1 MTTKPRLTANLRRI
15 LLSKAFIITVGLLII
30 YTLGG
35 FFLAPYLVR
44 HYVPEIAQDLL
55 QREAHIGKV
64 RFNPFLFTLE
74 ASDFELTEPDG
85 TPIGAFKRLLVD
97 FELSSLFRWAWT
109 FRQITL
115 DEPLV
120 NLVIGTD
127 GALNLAKLV
136 AKGPDQAEESDARPP
151 RLLLQNIEVSGGA
164 IDIIDRRQSSPATLA
179 FRPLDI
185 RLTDISTLPDR
196 KGPYT
201 LVATTPDGESINWT
215 GEISLH
221 PFRSTGNLTLD
232 NIRVASLWEFIRDS
246 VAIDPP
252 SGTLH
257 FNTAY
262 ALDLSG
268 PSPQLTLD
276 GVATR
281 LDELSLRLSGAEVP
295 FFTSKKLAV
304 SATRFDLSTRQL
316 EIGKLSLNG
325 GDVYVAVDQEGNLNL
340 QRIVRQTT
348 GDGTRLQR
356 TIQKSE
362 PKASNG
368 REEGS
373 WTVKVGAVDITE
385 TALTYQDS
393 SRTPGLDAGLGDIT
407 VTLSAEVVAA
417 AAETRVRL
425 NGISVA
431 VKKMHAGLL
440 DSPEPAVRVDRLA
453 LEDGVF
459 DLGQRLLTLSRVGFD
474 GGHVDVVREAGG
486 EINLTQLLAPPQ
498 SGAVRRGSEE
508 AAVKGKPWRYAVKTI
523 ELSGITTA
531 LYDRTV
537 KADGPLLSL
546 NPLDV
551 SLTDVDGK
559 SPMGFKADIKIDAGG
574 SVTAAGTLDPSGPTV
589 ESRIDVTAVALT
601 PLQPYIDS
609 VANLDMHSGE
619 LSSQGTLRYGMKDLG
634 ADLAYDGG
642 LNLAKLRLTES
653 GSKDTL
659 LGWQALKTDQLKLR
673 LAPNRLDI
681 KEIKLDRPI
690 APIDHRR
697 RQIGEPR
704 TGVQNRAPGMQV
716 LPQAPDLQ
724 KQAGENVFPVSIQKL
739 RIDNGI
745 LDFADL
751 SLTPQ
756 FGTKIHELGGVVT
769 GMSSTPDSR
778 AQVQLEGNVDEYG
791 LAKIGGEINVFDPI
805 AFTDI
810 DMTFENV
817 EMTGLTPYSGKFAG
831 RKIDSGKLSLN
842 LGYKIDNGKL
852 LGDNQIVVDKLKL
865 GKPVKSPE
873 AVNLPLDL
881 AVALLEDADGVID
894 IGLPVRGDIN
904 DPKFSFGQ
912 LIGKA
917 LVNLITK
924 IATAPFRVLGAIVG
938 GAAEENFD
946 AIAFEPGDTAVPAP
960 EKEKLKKLA
969 EALQKRPQ
977 LKLEVQGRY
986 STEIDGK
993 EIKGLSVRRAVAE
1006 RLGTKLEMDEDP
1018 GPIDYGNPETQ
1029 RALEA
1034 MFAERF
1040 GAAQL
1045 KELQDSLEKDEGKAA
1060 QSAAQPAQTEKVE
1073 DPGQLSKAIYGRLVN
1088 SEPLPET
1095 VLTGLAEAR
1104 ARAIVAALTGDG
1116 GVAPARLSTKPPDAL
1131 PKDAPV
1137 SAKLSLVVAR
1147 KSS

>member
-1 MTTKPRLTANLRRI
+1 MTTKPGLTAKLRRI
-15 LLSKAFIITVGLLII
+15 FLGKAFIITVGVLIL

-35 FFLAPYLVR
+35 FIFVPYLVR
-44 HYVPEIAQDLL
+44 HYVPQIAQELL
-55 QREAHIGKV
+55 QRDAHIGKV
-64 RFNPFLFTLE
+64 HFNPFLFTLE
-74 ASDFELTEPDG
+74 ANDFELTETDG

-115 DEPLV
+115 NEPLV

-127 GALNLAKLV
+127 GALNLAKLT
-136 AKGPDQAEESDARPP
+136 AKGPGQTEKSDLPPP
-151 RLLLQNIEVSGGA
+151 RLLLEDIAISGGA
-164 IDIIDRRQSSPATLA
+164 IDIIDRRQSSPATVT

-201 LVATTPDGESINWT
+201 LVTTTPDGESINWT

-232 NIRVASLWEFIRDS
+232 NIKVATLWEFIRDS
-246 VAIDPP
+246 VAIDSP

-257 FNTAY
+257 FNTNY
-262 ALDLSG
+262 ELDLG
-268 PSPQLTLD
+268 GLSPQLTLD

-281 LDELSLRLSGAEVP
+281 LAGLSLRLAGAEAP

-304 SATRFDLSTRQL
+304 SATRFDLSTRKL
-316 EIGKLSLNG
+316 DIGKLSLNG
-325 GDVYVAVDQEGNLNL
+325 GGINVAVDQEGNLNL
-340 QRIVRQTT
+340 QRIVRQTA
-348 GDGTRLQR
+348 GDGEAV
-356 TIQKSE
+356 QKSE

-368 REEGS
+368 REESS
-373 WTVKVGAVDITE
+373 WAVKVGAVDITE
-385 TALTYQDS
+385 TALTYKDS
-393 SRTPGLDAGLGDIT
+393 SRTPALDAGLGDIT
-407 VTLSAEVVAA
+407 VTLSAEVDAA
-417 AAETRVRL
+417 AAETKVRL
-425 NGISVA
+425 NGISIA
-431 VKKMHAGLL
+431 AKKMHAGLL
-440 DSPEPAVRVDRLA
+440 GSPEPTIRVDRLA
-453 LEDGVF
+453 LEGGVF
-459 DLGQRLLTLSRVGFD
+459 DLGQRLVTLTRVGFD
-474 GGHVDVVREAGG
+474 GGHVDVVREADG

-508 AAVKGKPWRYAVKTI
+508 AAAKGNPWRYAVKTV

-531 LYDRTV
+531 FYDRTV
-537 KADGPLLSL
+537 KSDGPLLTL

-551 SLTDVDGK
+551 LLTGVDGK

-574 SVTAAGTLDPSGPTV
+574 SVTAAGIVDPSGPTV
-589 ESRIDVTAVALT
+589 ESRIDVTEVVLT

-609 VANLDMHSGE
+609 VANLEMHSGE
-619 LSSQGTLRYGMKDLG
+619 LSSQGTLRYGMKDVG
-634 ADLAYDGG
+634 AELAYDGG
-642 LNLAKLRLTES
+642 LNLAKLRLTEP

-673 LAPNRLDI
+673 LAPNRLDV

-690 APIDHRR
+690 GQLIIEEDRTVNLV
-697 RQIGEPR
+697 QVFKTEPPAAGSPADSG
-704 TGVQNRAPGMQV
+704 TS
-716 LPQAPDLQ
+716 
-724 KQAGENVFPVSIQKL
+724 KKAGENVFPVSIQKL

-756 FGTKIHELGGVVT
+756 FGTKIHELGGVVA
-769 GMSSTPDSR
+769 GISSTANSR
-778 AQVQLEGNVDEYG
+778 AQVQLEGNVDADG
-791 LAKIGGEINVFDPI
+791 LAKIGGEINVFDPV

-810 DMTFENV
+810 DMTFQNV
-817 EMTGLTPYSGKFAG
+817 EMSGLTPYSGKFAG

-865 GKPVKSPE
+865 GQRVESPE

-881 AVALLEDADGVID
+881 AVALLEDAEGVID
-894 IGLPVRGDIN
+894 IGLPVQGDLN
-904 DPKFSFGQ
+904 DPKFSLGQ
-912 LIGKA
+912 LIGKTLA
-917 LVNLITK
+917 SLITK
-924 IATAPFRVLGAIVG
+924 IATAPFRVLGALVG
-938 GAAEENFD
+938 GAAEGNFD
-946 AIAFEPGDTAVPAP
+946 AIVFEPGGAAVPAP
-960 EKEKLKKLA
+960 EREKLKKLA
-969 EALQKRPQ
+969 VALQKRPQ

-986 STEIDGK
+986 SAEIDGK
-993 EIKGLSVRRAVAE
+993 ELKGLSVRRTVAG
-1006 RLGTKLEMDEDP
+1006 RLGTTLGQDEDP
-1018 GPIDYGNPETQ
+1018 GPLDYGNADTT

-1040 GAAQL
+1040 GEPEL
-1045 KELQDSLEKDEGKAA
+1045 KVLKDSLEKDKGK
-1060 QSAAQPAQTEKVE
+1060 AAQPAQAKKVG

-1088 SEPLPET
+1088 SEPLPEA

-1104 ARAIVAALTGDG
+1104 ARAIVAVLTGDG
-1116 GVAPARLSTKPPDAL
+1116 AIAPERLSSKPPGPL

-1137 SAKLSLVVAR
+1137 AAKLFLVVAR

>member
-1 MTTKPRLTANLRRI
+1 MTTKPRLTASLRRI
-15 LLSKAFIITVGLLII
+15 FLSKAFIIPVGILIV
-30 YTLGG
+30 YTLCG

-44 HYVPEIAQDLL
+44 HYVPEITQDLL
-55 QREAHIGKV
+55 KREAQIGKV
-64 RFNPFLFTLE
+64 RVNPFLFTLE
-74 ASDFELTEPDG
+74 ANDFELAEPDG
-85 TPIGAFKRLLVD
+85 APLGAFKRLLVD
-97 FELSSLFRWAWT
+97 FEVSSLFRWAWT

-127 GALNLAKLV
+127 GVLNLAKL
-136 AKGPDQAEESDARPP
+136 APKRPDQAEESDSPPP
-151 RLLLQNIEVSGGA
+151 RLLLQDIAISGGA
-164 IDIIDRRQSSPATLA
+164 IDIIDRRQSSPASLT

-201 LVATTPDGESINWT
+201 LAATTPDGESINWA

-221 PFRSTGNLTLD
+221 PFRSTGNLVLD
-232 NIRVASLWEFIRDS
+232 NIKAASLWEFIRDS

-257 FNTAY
+257 FNTNY
-262 ALDLSG
+262 ELDLSG
-268 PSPQLTLD
+268 SSPKLALD
-276 GVATR
+276 RVATR
-281 LDELSLRLSGAEVP
+281 LTGLSLRLSDAKVP
-295 FFTSKKLAV
+295 FFTVKKLAL

-316 EIGKLSLNG
+316 EIGKLSLTG
-325 GDVYVAVDQEGNLNL
+325 GDVNVVVDREGNLNL

-348 GDGTRLQR
+348 GHGTRPQP
-356 TIQKSE
+356 TVQKSE
-362 PKASNG
+362 PKAPIG
-368 REEGS
+368 GEESS
-373 WTVKVGAVDITE
+373 WAVKVGAFDITE

-393 SRTPGLDAGLGDIT
+393 SRTPTLDAGLGDIT
-407 VTLSAEVVAA
+407 VTLGAEVGAA
-417 AAETRVRL
+417 AAETQIRL
-425 NGISVA
+425 NGISVVA
-431 VKKMHAGLL
+431 KKMHAGLL
-440 DSPEPAVRVDRLA
+440 GSPEPTVRVDRLA
-453 LEDGVF
+453 LEGGVF

-486 EINLTQLLAPPQ
+486 ELNLTQLLAPPQ

-508 AAVKGKPWRYAVKTI
+508 AAAKGNPWRYAVKTI

-531 LYDRTV
+531 IYDRTV
-537 KADGPLLSL
+537 KADGPLLTL

-551 SLTDVDGK
+551 LLTDIDGK

-574 SVTAAGTLDPSGPTV
+574 SVAAAGTLDPSGPTV
-589 ESRIDVTAVALT
+589 ESRIDVTGVALT

-609 VANLDMHSGE
+609 VANLEMHSGE

-673 LAPNRLDI
+673 LAPNRLDV

-690 APIDHRR
+690 AQLI
-697 RQIGEPR
+697 IGEDRSVNLAQVFKTVPPASGAPAG
-704 TGVQNRAPGMQV
+704 TGPSKASSGS
-716 LPQAPDLQ
+716 
-724 KQAGENVFPVSIQKL
+724 VFPVSIQKL

-756 FGTKIHELGGVVT
+756 FGTKIHELGGVVA

-778 AQVQLEGNVDEYG
+778 AQVQLEGNVDAYG
-791 LAKIGGEINVFDPI
+791 LAKIGGEINVFDPV
-805 AFTDI
+805 AFTNI
-810 DMTFENV
+810 DMTFQNV

-842 LGYKIDNGKL
+842 LEYKIDNGKL

-865 GKPVKSPE
+865 GQPVKSPE

-904 DPKFSFGQ
+904 DPKFSFGH

-938 GAAEENFD
+938 GGAEGNFD
-946 AIAFEPGDTAVPAP
+946 AIAFESGDAAVPAP
-960 EKEKLKKLA
+960 EREKLKKLA
-969 EALQKRPQ
+969 AALQKRPQ

-993 EIKGLSVRRAVAE
+993 ELKGLSVRRTVAG
-1006 RLGTKLEMDEDP
+1006 RLGTAPEVDEDP
-1018 GPIDYGNPETQ
+1018 GPVDYGNSDTR

-1034 MFAERF
+1034 MFVERF
-1040 GAAQL
+1040 GAPEL
-1045 KELQDSLEKDEGKAA
+1045 KVLKDSLEKNKGTTA
-1060 QSAAQPAQTEKVE
+1060 QPAAQPVQAEKAV
-1073 DPGQLSKAIYGRLVN
+1073 DPGQLSKAIYARLVE
-1088 SEPLPET
+1088 SEPVPET
-1095 VLTGLAEAR
+1095 VLTELAEAR
-1104 ARAIVAALTGDG
+1104 ARAIIATLTGDG
-1116 GVAPARLSTKPPDAL
+1116 GVAPARLSTKPPGPL

-1137 SAKLSLVVAR
+1137 TAKLSLVVSR

>member
-1 MTTKPRLTANLRRI
+1 MTTKPGLTAKLRRI
-15 LLSKAFIITVGLLII
+15 FFGKAFIITVGVLIL

-35 FFLAPYLVR
+35 FLLAPYLVR
-44 HYVPEIAQDLL
+44 HYVPLISQDLL
-55 QREAHIGKV
+55 QRDAHIGKV
-64 RFNPFLFTLE
+64 HFNPFLFTLE
-74 ASDFELTEPDG
+74 ANDFELIETDG
-85 TPIGAFKRLLVD
+85 TPIGGFKRLLVD

-127 GALNLAKLV
+127 GALNLAKLTT
-136 AKGPDQAEESDARPP
+136 KGPDQTEESDSGPP
-151 RLLLQNIEVSGGA
+151 RLLLENIAISSGA
-164 IDIIDRRQSSPATLA
+164 IDIIDRRQSSPATLT
-179 FRPLDI
+179 FRSLDI

-201 LVATTPDGESINWT
+201 LVATTPDGESINWA
-215 GEISLH
+215 GGISLH

-232 NIRVASLWEFIRDS
+232 NIKVATLWEFIRDS
-246 VAIDPP
+246 VAIDSPT
-252 SGTLH
+252 GTLH
-257 FNTAY
+257 LDTNY
-262 ALDLSG
+262 ELDLSG
-268 PSPQLTLD
+268 PSPKLTLD

-281 LDELSLRLSGAEVP
+281 LAGLSLRLTGAEAP

-304 SATRFDLSTRQL
+304 SATRFDLTTRKL

-325 GDVYVAVDQEGNLNL
+325 GDVNVAVDQEGNLNL
-340 QRIVRQTT
+340 QRIVRQTA
-348 GDGTRLQR
+348 GDGARPQR
-356 TIQKSE
+356 AIQKSE
-362 PKASNG
+362 PKAPNG
-368 REEGS
+368 REESS
-373 WTVKVGAVDITE
+373 WAVKVGSFDITE
-385 TALTYQDS
+385 TALAYRDL
-393 SRTPGLDAGLGDIT
+393 SRTPALDAGLGDIT
-407 VTLSAEVVAA
+407 VKLSAEAGAA
-417 AAETRVRL
+417 ADKARIRL

-431 VKKMHAGLL
+431 AKKIHAGLL
-440 DSPEPAVRVDRLA
+440 GSPEPALRVDKLA
-453 LEDGVF
+453 LEGGVF
-459 DLGQRLLTLSRVGFD
+459 DLGQRLVTLSRAGFE

-508 AAVKGKPWRYAVKTI
+508 AAAKGNPWRYAVKTV
-523 ELSGITTA
+523 EVSGVTTA

-537 KADGPLLSL
+537 KSDGPLLTL

-551 SLTDVDGK
+551 LLTDVDGK

-574 SVTAAGTLDPSGPTV
+574 SVAAAGTIDPSGPTV
-589 ESRIDVTAVALT
+589 ESRIDVAGVVLT
-601 PLQPYIDS
+601 PLQPYIES
-609 VANLDMHSGE
+609 VAKLDMHSGE
-619 LSSQGTLRYGMKDLG
+619 LSSQGTLRYGMKDVG

-642 LNLAKLRLTES
+642 LNLSKLRLTEY

-673 LAPNRLDI
+673 LAPNRLDV

-690 APIDHRR
+690 GQLI
-697 RQIGEPR
+697 IGEDR
-704 TGVQNRAPGMQV
+704 SVNLVQVFKTGRPA
-716 LPQAPDLQ
+716 
-724 KQAGENVFPVSIQKL
+724 AGSPAGTGPSKTADGNVFPVSIQKL

-756 FGTKIHELGGVVT
+756 FGTKIHQLGGVVT
-769 GMSSTPDSR
+769 GMSSTPGSR

-791 LAKIGGEINVFDPI
+791 LAKIGGEINVFDPV

-810 DMTFENV
+810 DMTFQNV
-817 EMTGLTPYSGKFAG
+817 EMAGLTSYSGKFAG

-842 LGYKIDNGKL
+842 LEYKIDNGKL

-865 GKPVKSPE
+865 GQPVKSPE

-894 IGLPVRGDIN
+894 IGLPVRGDLN
-904 DPKFSFGQ
+904 DPKFSFGH

-924 IATAPFRVLGAIVG
+924 IATAPFRVLGALVG
-938 GAAEENFD
+938 GGAEGNFD
-946 AIAFEPGDTAVPAP
+946 AIAFEPGDAAVPAP

-969 EALQKRPQ
+969 LALQKRPQ

-986 STEIDGK
+986 SAEIDGK
-993 EIKGLSVRRAVAE
+993 ELKGLSVRRAVAG

-1018 GPIDYGNPETQ
+1018 GPVDYGNPDTQ
-1029 RALEA
+1029 SALEA

-1040 GAAQL
+1040 GAPELKVL
-1045 KELQDSLEKDEGKAA
+1045 KESLEKDKSKSA
-1060 QSAAQPAQTEKVE
+1060 QSAVQPAQTEKAE
-1073 DPGQLSKAIYGRLVN
+1073 DPGQMSKAIYARLLE
-1088 SEPLPET
+1088 SEPLPAT
-1095 VLTGLAEAR
+1095 VLTELAEAR
-1104 ARAIVAALTGDG
+1104 ARAIVAVLTGDG
-1116 GVAPARLSTKPPDAL
+1116 AVAPARLSTKPPEPL

-1137 SAKLSLVVAR
+1137 TAKLSLTLTR

>member
-1 MTTKPRLTANLRRI
+1 MTKKPGLTANLRRI
-15 LLSKAFIITVGLLII
+15 FLGKAFFIPVGILIV
-30 YTLGG
+30 YTLCG

-64 RFNPFLFTLE
+64 RVNPFLFTLE
-74 ASDFELTEPDG
+74 ANDFELIETDG
-85 TPIGAFKRLLVD
+85 TPIGGFNRLLVD

-127 GALNLAKLV
+127 GALNLAKLTT
-136 AKGPDQAEESDARPP
+136 KGPDQTEESDSGPP
-151 RLLLQNIEVSGGA
+151 RLLLENIAISSGT
-164 IDIIDRRQSSPATLA
+164 IDIIDRRQSSPATLT

-201 LVATTPDGESINWT
+201 LVATTPDGESINWA
-215 GEISLH
+215 GGISLH

-232 NIRVASLWEFIRDS
+232 NIKVASLWEFIRDS
-246 VAIDPP
+246 VAIDSPT
-252 SGTLH
+252 GTLH
-257 FNTAY
+257 FDTNY
-262 ALDLSG
+262 ELDLSG
-268 PSPQLTLD
+268 SSPQLTLD

-281 LDELSLRLSGAEVP
+281 LAGLSLRLTGAEAP

-304 SATRFDLSTRQL
+304 SATRFDLTTRKL

-325 GDVYVAVDQEGNLNL
+325 GDVNVAVDQEGNLNL
-340 QRIVRQTT
+340 QRIVRQTAV
-348 GDGTRLQR
+348 DGARPQR
-356 TIQKSE
+356 AIQKSE
-362 PKASNG
+362 PPVPNG
-368 REEGS
+368 REERP
-373 WTVKVGAVDITE
+373 WAVKVGAVDITE
-385 TALTYQDS
+385 TALKYQDS
-393 SRTPGLDAGLGDIT
+393 SRTPALEAGLGDIA
-407 VTLSAEVVAA
+407 VTLSVEAGAA
-417 AAETRVRL
+417 AADTRVRL

-431 VKKMHAGLL
+431 ANKIHAGLL
-440 DSPEPAVRVDRLA
+440 GSSEPAVQIDRLV
-453 LEDGVF
+453 LEDGAF

-486 EINLTQLLAPPQ
+486 EINLMQLLAPPQ

-508 AAVKGKPWRYAVKTI
+508 AAVEGKPWQYEVKTI

-559 SPMGFKADIKIDAGG
+559 SPMGFKADIKIDSGG

-589 ESRIDVTAVALT
+589 DSRIDVAAVVLM

-609 VANLDMHSGE
+609 VAKLDLHSGE
-619 LSSQGTLRYGMKDLG
+619 LSSQGSLRYGMKDLG

-659 LGWQALKTDQLKLR
+659 LGWQALKTDQFKLR
-673 LAPNRLDI
+673 LTPNRLDV

-690 APIDHRR
+690 GQLI
-697 RQIGEPR
+697 IGEDQSVNLVKVFK
-704 TGVQNRAPGMQV
+704 TE
-716 LPQAPDLQ
+716 PQA
-724 KQAGENVFPVSIQKL
+724 AGSPSSTGPPKAAGGNAFPVSIQKL
-739 RIDNGI
+739 RIDKGI

-751 SLTPQ
+751 SLMPQ
-756 FGTKIHELGGVVT
+756 FGTRIHELGGVVI

-791 LAKIGGEINVFDPI
+791 LAKIGGEINVFDPV

-810 DMTFENV
+810 DMIFQNV

-842 LGYKIDNGKL
+842 LEYKIDNGKL

-881 AVALLEDADGVID
+881 AVALLEDANGVID

-938 GAAEENFD
+938 GAAGENFD
-946 AIAFEPGDTAVPAP
+946 AIAFEPGDAAVPAP

-969 EALQKRPQ
+969 AALQKRPQ

-993 EIKGLSVRRAVAE
+993 EIKRLSVRRDVAE

-1040 GAAQL
+1040 GTAQL
-1045 KELQDSLEKDEGKAA
+1045 KELQDSLQKDKVKAA
-1060 QSAAQPAQTEKVE
+1060 QSAVQTPQTKKTA
-1073 DPGQLSKAIYGRLVN
+1073 DPGQLSKAIYARLME
-1088 SEPLPET
+1088 SEPVPET
-1095 VLTGLAEAR
+1095 VLTELAEAR
-1104 ARAIVAALTGDG
+1104 ARAIVAVLTGDG
-1116 GVAPARLSTKPPDAL
+1116 GVAPARLSTKPPAPL

-1137 SAKLSLVVAR
+1137 TAKLFLIVAR

>member
-1 MTTKPRLTANLRRI
+1 MRRI
-15 LLSKAFIITVGLLII
+15 FLGKAFIITVGVLIL

-35 FFLAPYLVR
+35 FLLAPYLVR
-44 HYVPEIAQDLL
+44 HYVPQIAQDLL
-55 QREAHIGKV
+55 QRDAHIGKV
-64 RFNPFLFTLE
+64 HFNPFLFTLE
-74 ASDFELTEPDG
+74 ANDFELTEPDG
-85 TPIGAFKRLLVD
+85 TPIGAFKHLLAD

-127 GALNLAKLV
+127 GVLNLARLT
-136 AKGPDQAEESDARPP
+136 AKGPDQTEKSDSPPP
-151 RLLLQNIEVSGGA
+151 RMLLEAITVSGGA
-164 IDIIDRRQSSPATLA
+164 IDIIDRRQSSPATLT
-179 FRPLDI
+179 FRSLDI
-185 RLTDISTLPDR
+185 QLTDISTLPDR

-201 LVATTPDGESINWT
+201 LVATTPDGESINWA
-215 GEISLH
+215 GRISLH

-232 NIRVASLWEFIRDS
+232 NIKVATLWEFIRDS
-246 VAIDPP
+246 VAIDSPT
-252 SGTLH
+252 GTLH
-257 FNTAY
+257 FDTNY
-262 ALDLSG
+262 ELDLSG

-281 LDELSLRLSGAEVP
+281 LAGLSLRLTGAEAP
-295 FFTSKKLAV
+295 FFTSKQLAV
-304 SATRFDLSTRQL
+304 SATRFDLTTRKL

-325 GDVYVAVDQEGNLNL
+325 GDVNVAVDQEGNLNL
-340 QRIVRQTT
+340 QRIVRQTA
-348 GDGTRLQR
+348 GDGAR
-356 TIQKSE
+356 THQATQKSE
-362 PKASNG
+362 PKAPNS
-368 REEGS
+368 REERS
-373 WTVKVGAVDITE
+373 WDVKVGAFDITE

-407 VTLSAEVVAA
+407 VTLSAEAGVA
-417 AAETRVRL
+417 AAETQIRL

-431 VKKMHAGLL
+431 AKKIHAGLL
-440 DSPEPAVRVDRLA
+440 GSSEPAVRVDRLA
-453 LEDGVF
+453 LEGGAF
-459 DLGQRLLTLSRVGFD
+459 DLVQRLVTLSRVGFD
-474 GGHVDVVREAGG
+474 GGHVDVVREAVG

-508 AAVKGKPWRYAVKTI
+508 AAVEGKPWRYEVKTI

-546 NPLDV
+546 NPLDL

-589 ESRIDVTAVALT
+589 ESRIDVAGVALT

-609 VANLDMHSGE
+609 VANLEMHSGE

-659 LGWQALKTDQLKLR
+659 LGWQALKTDQLRLR
-673 LAPNRLDI
+673 LAPNRLDV

-690 APIDHRR
+690 AQLI
-697 RQIGEPR
+697 IGEDRSVNLAQVFKTVPPASDAPAD
-704 TGVQNRAPGMQV
+704 TGPSKASSGS
-716 LPQAPDLQ
+716 
-724 KQAGENVFPVSIQKL
+724 VFPVSIQKL

-769 GMSSTPDSR
+769 GMSSTPGSR
-778 AQVQLEGNVDEYG
+778 AQVQLEGRVDEYG
-791 LAKIGGEINVFDPI
+791 LAKIEGEIRVFDPV

-810 DMTFENV
+810 DMTFQNV
-817 EMTGLTPYSGKFAG
+817 EMAGLTPYSGKFAG

-852 LGDNQIVVDKLKL
+852 QGDNQIVVDRLKL
-865 GKPVKSPE
+865 GRRVDSPE
-873 AVNLPLDL
+873 AVDLPLDL
-881 AVALLEDADGVID
+881 AVALLENADGVID
-894 IGLPVRGDIN
+894 IGLPVQGNLN
-904 DPKFSFGQ
+904 DPKFSFGL

-917 LVNLITK
+917 FVNLITK
-924 IATAPFRVLGAIVG
+924 IATAPFRLLGALVG
-938 GAAEENFD
+938 GADDGNFD
-946 AIAFEPGDTAVPAP
+946 VIAFEPGSADVPPP

-993 EIKGLSVRRAVAE
+993 ELKGLSVRRAVAE

-1045 KELQDSLEKDEGKAA
+1045 KELQDSLEKDEDKAA
-1060 QSAAQPAQTEKVE
+1060 QSAVQPPQTKKAA
-1073 DPGQLSKAIYGRLVN
+1073 DPGQLSKAIYARLVD

-1095 VLTGLAEAR
+1095 VLTELAEAR
-1104 ARAIVAALTGDG
+1104 ARAIVAVLTGDG
-1116 GVAPARLSTKPPDAL
+1116 AVAPARLSTKPPEPL

-1137 SAKLSLVVAR
+1137 TAKLSLTLAQ

>member
-15 LLSKAFIITVGLLII
+15 LLSKAFIITVGLLIM

-35 FFLAPYLVR
+35 FFLAPFLVR
-44 HYVPEIAQDLL
+44 HYVPQITQNLL

-64 RFNPFLFTLE
+64 HINPFLFTLE
-74 ASDFELTEPDG
+74 ADDFELTETDG

-97 FELSSLFRWAWT
+97 FELSSLIRWAWT
-109 FRQITL
+109 FRQVTL
-115 DEPLV
+115 DDPLV

-127 GALNLAKLV
+127 GALNLAKL
-136 AKGPDQAEESDARPP
+136 APKGPHQAEEPDARPP
-151 RLLLQNIEVSGGA
+151 RLLLQDISVSGGA

-179 FRPLDI
+179 FRPFDI

-201 LVATTPDGESINWT
+201 LVATTSDGESINWA
-215 GEISLH
+215 GKISLH

-232 NIRVASLWEFIRDS
+232 NIKVASLWEFIRDS
-246 VAIDPP
+246 VAIDSPT
-252 SGTLH
+252 GILH
-257 FNTAY
+257 FNTNY
-262 ALDLSG
+262 ELDLSG

-281 LDELSLRLSGAEVP
+281 LTGLSLRLSGAEVP
-295 FFTSKKLAV
+295 FFTSKQVVL
-304 SATRFDLSTRQL
+304 SATRFDLATRQL

-325 GDVYVAVDQEGNLNL
+325 GDVNVDVDQEGNLNL
-340 QRIVRQTT
+340 QRIIRQTT
-348 GDGTRLQR
+348 GQGARPQS
-356 TIQKSE
+356 IVQKNE
-362 PKASNG
+362 PPAPNG
-368 REEGS
+368 REESS
-373 WTVKVGAVDITE
+373 WSAKVGAVDITE
-385 TALTYQDS
+385 TALKYQDS

-431 VKKMHAGLL
+431 AKKMHAGLPG
-440 DSPEPAVRVDRLA
+440 SSEPAVRVDRLA
-453 LEDGVF
+453 LEDGAF
-459 DLGQRLLTLSRVGFD
+459 DLGQRLLTLSRIDFD

-486 EINLTQLLAPPQ
+486 EINLMQLLAPPQ

-508 AAVKGKPWRYAVKTI
+508 AAVEGKPWRYAVKTI
-523 ELSGITTA
+523 ETSGITTA

-559 SPMGFKADIKIDAGG
+559 SPIGFKADIKIDSGG

-589 ESRIDVTAVALT
+589 ESRIDVAAVVLT

-609 VANLDMHSGE
+609 VAKLDLHSGE
-619 LSSQGTLRYGMKDLG
+619 LSSHGALRYGMKDLG

-659 LGWQALKTDQLKLR
+659 LGWQALKTDQFKLR
-673 LAPNRLDI
+673 LTPNRI
-681 KEIKLDRPI
+681 EVKEIKLDRPI
-690 APIDHRR
+690 GQLI
-697 RQIGEPR
+697 IGEDR
-704 TGVQNRAPGMQV
+704 SVNLVKVFKTE
-716 LPQAPDLQ
+716 PQA
-724 KQAGENVFPVSIQKL
+724 AGSPSGAVPPKAAGGNAFPVSIQKL
-739 RIDNGI
+739 RIDKGI

-756 FGTKIHELGGVVT
+756 FGTKIHELGGLVT
-769 GMSSTPDSR
+769 GMSSTPNSR

-791 LAKIGGEINVFDPI
+791 LAKIGGEINVFDPV
-805 AFTDI
+805 AFTNI
-810 DMTFENV
+810 DMIFQNV

-842 LGYKIDNGKL
+842 LEYKIDNGKL
-852 LGDNQIVVDKLKL
+852 LGENQIVVDKIKL
-865 GKPVKSPE
+865 GQPVKSPE

-938 GAAEENFD
+938 GATGENFD
-946 AIAFEPGDTAVPAP
+946 AIAFEPGDAAVPAP
-960 EKEKLKKLA
+960 EREKLKKLA
-969 EALQKRPQ
+969 AALQKRPQ
-977 LKLEVQGRY
+977 LTLDVQGRY

-993 EIKGLSVRRAVAE
+993 ELKGLSVRRAVAE
-1006 RLGTKLEMDEDP
+1006 RLGTKLEIDEDP
-1018 GPIDYGNPETQ
+1018 GPIDYGKPETQ

-1045 KELQDSLEKDEGKAA
+1045 KELQDSLEKDEDK
-1060 QSAAQPAQTEKVE
+1060 AAQPAIQTPQTKKAV
-1073 DPGQLSKAIYGRLVN
+1073 DPGQLSKAIYARLVE
-1088 SEPLPET
+1088 SEPVPET
-1095 VLTGLAEAR
+1095 VLTELAEAR

-1116 GVAPARLSTKPPDAL
+1116 GVAPARLSTKPPEPL

-1137 SAKLSLVVAR
+1137 TAKLSLTLAR
-1147 KSS
+1147 KPS

>member
-1 MTTKPRLTANLRRI
+1 MTTKPGLTAKLRRI
-15 LLSKAFIITVGLLII
+15 FFGKAFIITVGVLIL

-35 FFLAPYLVR
+35 FLLAPYLVR
-44 HYVPEIAQDLL
+44 HYVPQISQDLL
-55 QREAHIGKV
+55 QRDAHIGKV
-64 RFNPFLFTLE
+64 HFNPFLFTLE
-74 ASDFELTEPDG
+74 ANDFELIETDG
-85 TPIGAFKRLLVD
+85 TPIGGFKRLLVD

-127 GALNLAKLV
+127 GALNLAKL
-136 AKGPDQAEESDARPP
+136 APKGPDQTEESDARPP
-151 RLLLQNIEVSGGA
+151 RLLLENIAISSGA
-164 IDIIDRRQSSPATLA
+164 IDIIDRRQSSPATLT

-201 LVATTPDGESINWT
+201 LVATTPDGESINWA
-215 GEISLH
+215 GGISLH

-232 NIRVASLWEFIRDS
+232 NIKVATLWEFIRDS
-246 VAIDPP
+246 VAIDSPT
-252 SGTLH
+252 GTLH
-257 FNTAY
+257 FDTNY
-262 ALDLSG
+262 ELDLSG
-268 PSPQLTLD
+268 SSPKLVLE

-281 LDELSLRLSGAEVP
+281 LAGMSLKLSGTEVP
-295 FFTSKKLAV
+295 FFTAKQIKL

-316 EIGKLSLNG
+316 EIGKLSLTG
-325 GDVYVAVDQEGNLNL
+325 GDVNVAVDQEGNLNL

-348 GDGTRLQR
+348 GDGAR
-356 TIQKSE
+356 THQATQKSE
-362 PKASNG
+362 PKAPNG
-368 REEGS
+368 REESS
-373 WTVKVGAVDITE
+373 WAVKVGSFDITE
-385 TALTYQDS
+385 TALAYRDL
-393 SRTPGLDAGLGDIT
+393 SRTPALDAGLGDIT
-407 VTLSAEVVAA
+407 VTLSAEAGAA
-417 AAETRVRL
+417 AAKARIRL

-431 VKKMHAGLL
+431 AKKIHAGLL
-440 DSPEPAVRVDRLA
+440 GSPEPALRIDRLT
-453 LEDGVF
+453 LEGGVF
-459 DLGQRLLTLSRVGFD
+459 DLDQRLLTLSSAGFE
-474 GGHVDVVREAGG
+474 GGHVDVAREAGG

-508 AAVKGKPWRYAVKTI
+508 AAAGGNPWRYAVKTV
-523 ELSGITTA
+523 EVSGVTTA

-537 KADGPLLSL
+537 KSDGPLLTL

-551 SLTDVDGK
+551 LLTDVDGK

-574 SVTAAGTLDPSGPTV
+574 SVTAAGTIDPSGPTV
-589 ESRIDVTAVALT
+589 ESRIDVAGVVLT
-601 PLQPYIDS
+601 PLQPYIES
-609 VANLDMHSGE
+609 VAKLEMHSGE
-619 LSSQGTLRYGMKDLG
+619 LSSQGTLRYGMKDVG

-659 LGWQALKTDQLKLR
+659 LGWQALKTDQFKLR
-673 LAPNRLDI
+673 LAPNRLDV

-690 APIDHRR
+690 GQLI
-697 RQIGEPR
+697 IGEDR
-704 TGVQNRAPGMQV
+704 SVNLVQVFKTGRPA
-716 LPQAPDLQ
+716 
-724 KQAGENVFPVSIQKL
+724 AGSPAGTGPSKTADGNVFPVSIQKL
-739 RIDNGI
+739 RIDKGI

-756 FGTKIHELGGVVT
+756 FGTKIHQLGGVVT
-769 GMSSTPDSR
+769 GMSSTPGSR

-791 LAKIGGEINVFDPI
+791 LAKIGGEINVFDPVT
-805 AFTDI
+805 FTDI
-810 DMTFENV
+810 DMTFQNV

-842 LGYKIDNGKL
+842 LEYKIDNGKL

-865 GKPVKSPE
+865 GQPVKSPE

-894 IGLPVRGDIN
+894 IGLPVRGDLN
-904 DPKFSFGQ
+904 DPKFSFGH

-938 GAAEENFD
+938 GGDGENFD
-946 AIAFEPGDTAVPAP
+946 AIAFEPGSAAVPPP

-969 EALQKRPQ
+969 LALQKRPQ

-986 STEIDGK
+986 SAEIDGK
-993 EIKGLSVRRAVAE
+993 ELKGLSVRRAVAG

-1018 GPIDYGNPETQ
+1018 GPVDYGNPDTQ
-1029 RALEA
+1029 SALEA

-1040 GAAQL
+1040 GAPELKVL
-1045 KELQDSLEKDEGKAA
+1045 KESLEKDKGKSA
-1060 QSAAQPAQTEKVE
+1060 QSAVQPAQTEKAE
-1073 DPGQLSKAIYGRLVN
+1073 DPGQMSKAIYARLLE
-1088 SEPLPET
+1088 SEPLPAT
-1095 VLTGLAEAR
+1095 VLTELAEAR

-1116 GVAPARLSTKPPDAL
+1116 AVAPERLSIKPPAPL

-1137 SAKLSLVVAR
+1137 SAKLFLIVAR

>member
-1 MTTKPRLTANLRRI
+1 MRRI
-15 LLSKAFIITVGLLII
+15 FLGKAFIITVGVLIL

-35 FFLAPYLVR
+35 FLLAPYLVR
-44 HYVPEIAQDLL
+44 HYVPQISQDLL
-55 QREAHIGKV
+55 QRDAHIGKV
-64 RFNPFLFTLE
+64 HLNPFLFTLE
-74 ASDFELTEPDG
+74 ANDFELTETDG
-85 TPIGAFKRLLVD
+85 TPIGGFKRLLVD

-120 NLVIGTD
+120 NIVIGTD
-127 GALNLAKLV
+127 GVLNLAKLMGE
-136 AKGPDQAEESDARPP
+136 GPDQAEASDSRPP
-151 RLLLQNIEVSGGA
+151 RLLLENIAISSGA
-164 IDIIDRRQSSPATLA
+164 IDIIDRRQSSPATLT

-201 LVATTPDGESINWT
+201 LVATTPDGESINWA
-215 GEISLH
+215 GGISLH

-232 NIRVASLWEFIRDS
+232 NIKVATLWEFIRDS
-246 VAIDPP
+246 VAIDSPT
-252 SGTLH
+252 GTLH
-257 FNTAY
+257 FDTNY
-262 ALDLSG
+262 ELDLSG

-281 LDELSLRLSGAEVP
+281 LAGLSLRLTGAEAP

-316 EIGKLSLNG
+316 EIGKLSLTG
-325 GDVYVAVDQEGNLNL
+325 GDVNVAVDQEGNLNL

-348 GDGTRLQR
+348 GDGARPQR
-356 TIQKSE
+356 AIQKSE
-362 PKASNG
+362 PKAPNG
-368 REEGS
+368 REES
-373 WTVKVGAVDITE
+373 FWAVKVGSFDITE
-385 TALTYQDS
+385 TALAYRDL
-393 SRTPGLDAGLGDIT
+393 SRTPALDAGLGDIT
-407 VTLSAEVVAA
+407 VTLSAEAGAA
-417 AAETRVRL
+417 AAETRMRL

-431 VKKMHAGLL
+431 AKKIHAGLL
-440 DSPEPAVRVDRLA
+440 GSPEPALRVDKLA
-453 LEDGVF
+453 LEGGVF
-459 DLGQRLLTLSRVGFD
+459 DLGQRLVTLSRAGFE

-508 AAVKGKPWRYAVKTI
+508 AAAKGNPWRYAVKSV
-523 ELSGITTA
+523 EVSGITTA
-531 LYDRTV
+531 IYDRTV
-537 KADGPLLSL
+537 KADGPLLTL
-546 NPLDV
+546 NPLDI

-574 SVTAAGTLDPSGPTV
+574 SVTAAGTIDPSGPTV
-589 ESRIDVTAVALT
+589 ESRIDVTGVALT

-609 VANLDMHSGE
+609 VAKLDMHSGE
-619 LSSQGTLRYGMKDLG
+619 LSSQGTLRYGMKDVG
-634 ADLAYDGG
+634 AGLAYDGG

-659 LGWQALKTDQLKLR
+659 LGWQALKTDQFKLR
-673 LAPNRLDI
+673 LAPNRLDV

-690 APIDHRR
+690 GQLI
-697 RQIGEPR
+697 IGEDR
-704 TGVQNRAPGMQV
+704 SVNLVQVFKTGRPA
-716 LPQAPDLQ
+716 
-724 KQAGENVFPVSIQKL
+724 AGSPASTGPSKTADGNVFPVSIQKL

-756 FGTKIHELGGVVT
+756 FGTKIHQLGGVVT
-769 GMSSTPDSR
+769 GMSSTPGSR

-791 LAKIGGEINVFDPI
+791 LAKIGGEINVFDPVT
-805 AFTDI
+805 FTDI
-810 DMTFENV
+810 DMTFQNV

-842 LGYKIDNGKL
+842 LEYKIDNGKL

-865 GKPVKSPE
+865 GQPVKSPE

-894 IGLPVRGDIN
+894 IGLPVRGDLN
-904 DPKFSFGQ
+904 DPKFSFGH

-924 IATAPFRVLGAIVG
+924 IATAPFRVLGALVG
-938 GAAEENFD
+938 GADDGNFD
-946 AIAFEPGDTAVPAP
+946 SIAFEPGSAAVPPP

-969 EALQKRPQ
+969 LALQKRPQ

-986 STEIDGK
+986 SAEIDGK
-993 EIKGLSVRRAVAE
+993 ELKGLSVRRAVAG

-1018 GPIDYGNPETQ
+1018 GPVDYGNPDTQ
-1029 RALEA
+1029 SALEA

-1040 GAAQL
+1040 GAPELKVL
-1045 KELQDSLEKDEGKAA
+1045 KESLEKDKSKSA
-1060 QSAAQPAQTEKVE
+1060 QSAVQPAQTEKAE
-1073 DPGQLSKAIYGRLVN
+1073 DPGQMSKAIYARLLE
-1088 SEPLPET
+1088 SEPLPAT
-1095 VLTGLAEAR
+1095 VLTELAEAR
-1104 ARAIVAALTGDG
+1104 ARAIVAVLTGDG
-1116 GVAPARLSTKPPDAL
+1116 AVAPARLSTKPPEPL

-1137 SAKLSLVVAR
+1137 TAKLSLTLAR

>member
-1 MTTKPRLTANLRRI
+1 MTKPRLTANLRRI
-15 LLSKAFIITVGLLII
+15 FLSKAFIIIVGLLIL

-44 HYVPEIAQDLL
+44 HYVPQIAQDLL
-55 QREAHIGKV
+55 QSKAHVGKV
-64 RFNPFLFTLE
+64 HVNPFLFTLE

-85 TPIGAFKRLLVD
+85 APLGAFKRLLVD

-127 GALNLAKLV
+127 GALNLAKLT
-136 AKGPDQAEESDARPP
+136 AKGPDQTEKSDSPPP
-151 RLLLQNIEVSGGA
+151 RLLLQDIAISGGA
-164 IDIIDRRQSSPATLA
+164 IDIIDRRQSSPASLT

-201 LVATTPDGESINWT
+201 LMATTPDGESINWT

-221 PFRSTGNLTLD
+221 PLRSTGNFTLD

-257 FNTAY
+257 FNTNY
-262 ALDLSG
+262 EIDLSG

-281 LDELSLRLSGAEVP
+281 LTGLSLRLTGAKVP
-295 FFTSKKLAV
+295 FFTSKQVAL
-304 SATRFDLSTRQL
+304 SGTRFDLATWQL
-316 EIGKLSLNG
+316 QIGKLSLNG
-325 GDVYVAVDQEGNLNL
+325 GGVNLAADQEGNLNL

-348 GDGTRLQR
+348 GHGAPPHRPA
-356 TIQKSE
+356 QKSE
-362 PKASNG
+362 PKAPTG
-368 REEGS
+368 REESS
-373 WTVKVGAVDITE
+373 WAVMVGAVDITE
-385 TALTYQDS
+385 TALTYQDL
-393 SRTPGLDAGLGDIT
+393 SRTPALDAGLGDIT
-407 VTLSAEVVAA
+407 VTLSAEVGAA

-431 VKKMHAGLL
+431 AKKIHAGLL
-440 DSPEPAVRVDRLA
+440 GFPEPAIQVDRLA
-453 LEDGVF
+453 LEGGVF

-486 EINLTQLLAPPQ
+486 ELNLTQLLAPPQ
-498 SGAVRRGSEE
+498 SGAVRRRSEE
-508 AAVKGKPWRYAVKTI
+508 AAARGDPWRYAVKTV
-523 ELSGITTA
+523 EASGITTA

-537 KADGPLLSL
+537 KTEGPLLTL
-546 NPLDV
+546 NPLDI
-551 SLTDVDGK
+551 SLFDVDGK

-574 SVTAAGTLDPSGPTV
+574 SVAAAGTLDPSGPTV
-589 ESRIDVTAVALT
+589 ESRIDVAGVALT

-609 VANLDMHSGE
+609 VANLEMHSGE
-619 LSSQGTLRYGMKDLG
+619 LSSQGMLRYGMKDVG

-690 APIDHRR
+690 AQLI
-697 RQIGEPR
+697 IGEDR
-704 TGVQNRAPGMQV
+704 SVNLVQVFKIKRPA
-716 LPQAPDLQ
+716 
-724 KQAGENVFPVSIQKL
+724 AGSAAGNVPSKAAGGNVFPVSIQKL

-756 FGTKIHELGGVVT
+756 FGTKIHELGGVVA

-778 AQVQLEGNVDEYG
+778 AQVQLEGNVDAYG
-791 LAKIGGEINVFDPI
+791 LAKIGGEINVFDPV
-805 AFTDI
+805 AFTNI
-810 DMTFENV
+810 DMIFQNV

-865 GKPVKSPE
+865 GQPVKSPE

-904 DPKFSFGQ
+904 DPKFSFGH

-924 IATAPFRVLGAIVG
+924 IVTAPFRVLGAIVG
-938 GAAEENFD
+938 GGSEGNFD
-946 AIAFEPGDTAVPAP
+946 AIAFEPGDAAVPAP
-960 EKEKLKKLA
+960 EREKLKKLA
-969 EALQKRPQ
+969 AALQKRPQ

-993 EIKGLSVRRAVAE
+993 ELKGLSVRRAVAE

-1029 RALEA
+1029 KALEA

-1045 KELQDSLEKDEGKAA
+1045 KELQDSPEKDKSKAT
-1060 QSAAQPAQTEKVE
+1060 QSAVQTPQTKKAV
-1073 DPGQLSKAIYGRLVN
+1073 DPGQLSKVIYARLVE

-1095 VLTGLAEAR
+1095 VLTALAEAR
-1104 ARAIVAALTGDG
+1104 ARAIVAVLTGDG
-1116 GVAPARLSTKPPDAL
+1116 AVATARLSTKPPGPL

-1137 SAKLSLVVAR
+1137 TAKLSLVVAR

>member
-1 MTTKPRLTANLRRI
+1 MTTKPELTAKLRRI
-15 LLSKAFIITVGLLII
+15 FFGKAFIITVGVLIL

-35 FFLAPYLVR
+35 FLLAPYLVR
-44 HYVPEIAQDLL
+44 HYVPQISQDLL
-55 QREAHIGKV
+55 QRDAHIGKV
-64 RFNPFLFTLE
+64 HFNPFLFTLE
-74 ASDFELTEPDG
+74 ANDFELLETDG
-85 TPIGAFKRLLVD
+85 TPIGGFKRLLVD

-115 DEPLV
+115 DEPVV

-127 GALNLAKLV
+127 GALNLAKLTT
-136 AKGPDQAEESDARPP
+136 KGPDQTEESDSGPP
-151 RLLLQNIEVSGGA
+151 RLLLENIAISDGA
-164 IDIIDRRQSSPATLA
+164 IDIIDRRQSSPATLT

-201 LVATTPDGESINWT
+201 LVATTPDGESINWA
-215 GEISLH
+215 GGISLH

-232 NIRVASLWEFIRDS
+232 NIKVATLWEFIRDS
-246 VAIDPP
+246 VAIDSPT
-252 SGTLH
+252 GTLH
-257 FNTAY
+257 FDTNY
-262 ALDLSG
+262 ELDLSG

-281 LDELSLRLSGAEVP
+281 LEGLSLRLAGAEVP
-295 FFTSKKLAV
+295 FFTSKKLAA
-304 SATRFDLSTRQL
+304 SATRFDLSTRKL
-316 EIGKLSLNG
+316 DLGKLSLNG
-325 GDVYVAVDQEGNLNL
+325 GGINVAVDQEGNLNL
-340 QRIVRQTT
+340 QRIVRQTA
-348 GDGTRLQR
+348 GDGESA
-356 TIQKSE
+356 QKSE
-362 PKASNG
+362 PKAPSG
-368 REEGS
+368 REESS
-373 WTVKVGAVDITE
+373 WVVTAGAVDITE

-393 SRTPGLDAGLGDIT
+393 SRTPALDAGLGDIM
-407 VTLSAEVVAA
+407 VTLSAEVDAA
-417 AAETRVRL
+417 AAETKVRL
-425 NGISVA
+425 KGISVA
-431 VKKMHAGLL
+431 AKKIHAGLL
-440 DSPEPAVRVDRLA
+440 GSPEPAVQIDRLA
-453 LEDGVF
+453 LEGGAF
-459 DLGQRLLTLSRVGFD
+459 DLGQRLVTLSRVGFD
-474 GGHVDVVREAGG
+474 GGHVDVAREAGG

-508 AAVKGKPWRYAVKTI
+508 AAAGGNPWRYAVKTV
-523 ELSGITTA
+523 EVSGVTTA

-537 KADGPLLSL
+537 KSDGPLLTL

-551 SLTDVDGK
+551 LLTDVDGK

-574 SVTAAGTLDPSGPTV
+574 SVTATGTIDPSGPTV
-589 ESRIDVTAVALT
+589 ESRIDVAGVVLT
-601 PLQPYIDS
+601 PLQPYIES
-609 VANLDMHSGE
+609 VAKLEMHSGE
-619 LSSQGTLRYGMKDLG
+619 LSSQGTLRYGMKDVG
-634 ADLAYDGG
+634 GDLAYDGG

-659 LGWQALKTDQLKLR
+659 LGWQALKTDQFKLR
-673 LAPNRLDI
+673 LAPNRLDV

-690 APIDHRR
+690 GQLI
-697 RQIGEPR
+697 IGEDR
-704 TGVQNRAPGMQV
+704 SVNLVQVFKTGRPA
-716 LPQAPDLQ
+716 
-724 KQAGENVFPVSIQKL
+724 AGSPAGTGPSKTDDGNVFPVSIQKL

-756 FGTKIHELGGVVT
+756 FGTKIHQLGGVVS
-769 GMSSTPDSR
+769 GMSSTPGSR

-791 LAKIGGEINVFDPI
+791 LAKIGGEINVFDPVT
-805 AFTDI
+805 FTDI
-810 DMTFENV
+810 DMTFQNV

-842 LGYKIDNGKL
+842 LEYKIDNGKL

-865 GKPVKSPE
+865 GQPVKSPE

-904 DPKFSFGQ
+904 DPKFSFGH

-938 GAAEENFD
+938 GGSEGDFD
-946 AIAFEPGDTAVPAP
+946 AIAFEPGDAAVPAP
-960 EKEKLKKLA
+960 EREKLMKLA

-977 LKLEVQGRY
+977 LALEVQGRY

-993 EIKGLSVRRAVAE
+993 ELKGLSVRRAVAE

-1018 GPIDYGNPETQ
+1018 NPIDYGNPETQ

-1045 KELQDSLEKDEGKAA
+1045 KELQDSLEKDEDKAA
-1060 QSAAQPAQTEKVE
+1060 QSAVQPPQTKKAA
-1073 DPGQLSKAIYGRLVN
+1073 DPGQLSKAIYARLVD
-1088 SEPLPET
+1088 SEPLPAT
-1095 VLTGLAEAR
+1095 VLTELAEAR
-1104 ARAIVAALTGDG
+1104 ARAIVAVLTGDG
-1116 GVAPARLSTKPPDAL
+1116 AVAPARLSTKPPGPL

-1137 SAKLSLVVAR
+1137 TAKLSLVVSR